1 MSLLVPSRFHGLGKS
16 RGIMRNKILL
26 YTVLAAMPLFA
37 EGVAAPEKGPGELGE
52 LVTDR
57 PDFTESSEVVG
68 RDVAQFEM
76 GSVLEFDRAAGVK
89 TLSFGTPLMRW
100 GVSKRWEMR
109 VSGDGHITEFSHGA
123 SRKGVG
129 DTEFGFKFK
138 FRDQSKWLPAMGVIP
153 FLDMP
158 TGALGFTSGKMDP
171 GVKFLWSKDVP
182 LGFGLSGNL
191 NAARVSGD
199 GVRFVQKAITLSV
212 GHDLFAGLAGFWEA
226 FAFVPFDKAT
236 GPNWV
241 YDMGLTHMVG
251 NDAQWDVTWGHR
263 LNQIG
268 PDSFVQVGYT
278 YRRKIAPMRF

>member
-1 MSLLVPSRFHGLGKS
+1 
-16 RGIMRNKILL
+16 MRNKILL
-26 YTVLAAMPLFA
+26 YTVLAAMPGFA
-37 EGVAAPEKGPGELGE
+37 EGVAAPEKGPGKLGE

-76 GSVLEFDRAAGVK
+76 GSVLEFDRGAGVK

-138 FRDQSKWLPAMGVIP
+138 FRDQTKWLPAMGVIP

-158 TGALGFTSGKMDP
+158 TGALGFTSSKMDP

-199 GVRFVQKAITLSV
+199 GVRFVQKAVTLSV

-226 FAFVPFDKAT
+226 FAFVPFDKGT

-278 YRRKIAPMRF
+278 YRRKISPMRY